1 LVAVGSALAYM
12 AHALMESP
20 TLASTFCDRGQ
31 NPSLF
36 RPETTGL
43 FASTHRSFWPAFDA
57 CLMAGYWRRPRLAS
71 GRYQS
76 REETMNKLVVPAVV
90 VAANMLLAS
99 AAWAQAPALQNH
111 RYFTTPLENDPT
123 REVGMQ
129 SVTMPPGA
137 GNQFHRHPGD
147 QWTAVQEG
155 EVTFTVKGQP
165 PRILKAGDS
174 NYVPRGTIHR
184 QQNLSDKPARYIEM
198 RIFDKG
204 RPAAEQV
211 TE

>member
-1 LVAVGSALAYM
+1 M
-12 AHALMESP
+12 
-20 TLASTFCDRGQ
+20 
-31 NPSLF
+31 N
-36 RPETTGL
+36 
-43 FASTHRSFWPAFDA
+43 
-57 CLMAGYWRRPRLAS
+57 RLIIS
-71 GRYQS
+71 S
-76 REETMNKLVVPAVV
+76 V
-90 VAANMLLAS
+90 LLATAIS
-99 AAWAQAPALQNH
+99 ATMSTTAAWSQAATPPFQNN
-111 RYFTTPLENDPT
+111 RYFTTPLEKDPT

-165 PRILKAGDS
+165 PQVLKAGDS

-184 QQNLSDKPARYIEM
+184 QQNLTDKPARYIEM

-204 RPAAEQV
+204 KPASEQV
-211 TE
+211 AE